1 MKFPNP
7 SGGGGIPIHCVFWKC
22 MDQMNALTLN
32 LEVIHDITVW
42 AENNLT
48 PRYLILWS
56 RGISAGQIR
65 FLRLES

>member
-32 LEVIHDITVW
+32 LEVTGKII
-42 AENNLT
+42 
-48 PRYLILWS
+48 RYLLNPKI
-56 RGISAGQIR
+56 
-65 FLRLES
+65 